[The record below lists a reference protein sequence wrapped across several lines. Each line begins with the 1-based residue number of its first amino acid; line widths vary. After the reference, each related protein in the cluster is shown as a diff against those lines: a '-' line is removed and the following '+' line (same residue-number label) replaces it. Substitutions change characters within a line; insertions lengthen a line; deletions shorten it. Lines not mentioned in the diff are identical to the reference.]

1 LRAARGH
8 AVHVRVTGPLGLLSA
23 TVRPPLHGRDHHSYS
38 RDGHEVASLYQP
50 CVRSCRR
57 LSRYAESL
65 RKLVAR
71 LDRLAWWP
79 LSCPDLSLKHP
90 RYLEVS
96 RDPGEVVKIIRHAG
110 HPS

>member
-1 LRAARGH
+1 MACAVITPLRLYR
-8 AVHVRVTGPLGLLSA
+8 PM
-23 TVRPPLHGRDHHSYS
+23 VRPAFHWRDHHPDS
-38 RDGHEVASLYQP
+38 RDGHEVASLYEP

-71 LDRLAWWP
+71 LDRLAWCP

-96 RDPGEVVKIIRHAG
+96 RDPGEVIKIIRHAG

>member
-1 LRAARGH
+1 
-8 AVHVRVTGPLGLLSA
+8 VTGPLGLLST
-23 TVRPPLHGRDHHSYS
+23 TVRPALRRRDHHSNS
-38 RDGHEVASLYQP
+38 RDGRKVASLCQP
-50 CVRSCRR
+50 CVRSCRC

-71 LDRLAWWP
+71 LDRLACRP
-79 LSCPDLSLKHP
+79 LSCPDLNLKHS

-96 RDPGEVVKIIRHAG
+96 RNTGEVIKIIRHAG